1 MLSKANI
8 DGGLSIPNLPFDNFT
23 IHCLIHMFLKKIA
36 NVIYPILSIFHHES
50 IDFSVV
56 ISAMIVG
63 AIGLMSNHLINAL
76 PLPANHTLTTK
87 LTDTLKSITS
97 NVSTSIQ
104 NDIDKVIADTMDI
117 TINNVLSQLSN
128 ATIIGNNDE
137 STTNLALVPLPVSD
151 QFSSLAK

>member
-1 MLSKANI
+1 MRAST
-8 DGGLSIPNLPFDNFT
+8 S
-23 IHCLIHMFLKKIA
+23 
-36 NVIYPILSIFHHES
+36 
-50 IDFSVV
+50 SVV
-56 ISAMIVG
+56 IFAMIVG

-117 TINNVLSQLSN
+117 TINNVMSQLSN
-128 ATIIGNNDE
+128 ATIFGNNDE
-137 STTNLALVPLPVSD
+137 SSTNLALVPLPVSD
-151 QFSSLAK
+151 EFSSSGK